1 MKQLE
6 DRIFVSGQI
15 AAQDVAALAA
25 AGVTMIVNNR
35 PDGEMAG
42 QPEAEE
48 IAAAARAAGIDYRA
62 IQISQLT
69 ADAVDA
75 TARLLAEVDGADA
88 VLHAFCAS
96 GTRSTYLWA
105 LARSSQGR
113 DAEALAAAAAQA
125 GYDLTPIR
133 RFMR

>member
-6 DRIFVSGQI
+6 ERVFVSGQI
-15 AAQDVAALAA
+15 APEDIPALAA
-25 AGVTMIVNNR
+25 SGVTMIVNNR
-35 PDGEMAG
+35 PDGEVHG
-42 QPEAEE
+42 QPEGGMLG
-48 IAAAARAAGIDYRA
+48 IAAREAGIDYRN

-69 ADAVDA
+69 GDAVDD
-75 TARLLAEVDGADA
+75 TARLLAEADQNGGT
-88 VLHAFCAS
+88 LLAFCAS

-105 LARSSQGR
+105 LARSGQGR
-113 DAEALAAAAAQA
+113 DADALVQSAAEA

>member
-15 AAQDVAALAA
+15 APADLPALAA

-42 QPEAEE
+42 QPAGDT
-48 IAAAARAAGIDYRA
+48 IGSAAREAGIDYRA

-69 ADAVDA
+69 SDAVDD
-75 TARLLAEVDGADA
+75 TARLLAEADDKGAT
-88 VLHAFCAS
+88 LLAFCAS

-105 LARSSQGR
+105 LARSGQGR
-113 DAEALAAAAAQA
+113 DADGLVQAAAAA
-125 GYDLTPIR
+125 GYDLNPIR
-133 RFMR
+133 RFLR